1 MVRNSCAS
9 LKEKKSSSSFLTF
22 AYNSLEEFKAQY
34 TGVWDPSDGHWFG
47 LDFIYKGKEYR
58 FNTGSMYSES
68 NTILEDGR
76 EASFGLYKKN
86 NASQSGNE
94 YTLLAEFATIEEALS
109 STCID
114 GIRFDEIIKD
124 PDTELVGQD

>member
-1 MVRNSCAS
+1 MRKN
-9 LKEKKSSSSFLTF
+9 E
-22 AYNSLEEFKAQY
+22 YNSLEEFKAQY
-34 TGVWDPSDGHWFG
+34 TGVWNPSEGHWFG